1 MEAGYLVRTKP
12 CDSDEG
18 GVASGYSVL
27 NSLALTGVGKKEWEE
42 VPTEEARR
50 DYEDRQEIQELMM
63 SKK

>member
-27 NSLALTGVGKKEWEE
+27 NSLALTGVGQKEWE
-42 VPTEEARR
+42 VPTEDARR